1 VVKSRLL
8 GLTEVL
14 SIKTLLSAILSLC
27 FVVSVFGLTQ
37 DVPKEAAR
45 KTPAAAGTRL
55 TTIMGTIQEDGD
67 KLRFVTDQRAWNVD
81 NPETLKGH
89 EGHYVRVKAHL
100 YPDKDSIHITEVKM
114 PTASETKKDDM
125 K

>member
-1 VVKSRLL
+1 M
-8 GLTEVL
+8 
-14 SIKTLLSAILSLC
+14 KTLLSAILSLC
-27 FVVSVFGLTQ
+27 FVVSVFGLTH
-37 DVPKEAAR
+37 DVPNEAAR
-45 KTPAAAGTRL
+45 KTPAAAGARL
-55 TTIMGTIQEDGD
+55 TTVMGTIQEGGE

-81 NPETLKGH
+81 NPEILKGH

-100 YPDKDSIHITEVKM
+100 YPERGSIHITELNM

>member
-1 VVKSRLL
+1 M
-8 GLTEVL
+8 
-14 SIKTLLSAILSLC
+14 KTLLSAILSLY

-37 DVPKEAAR
+37 DVPNEEAR
-45 KTPAAAGTRL
+45 KTPAAAGARL

-100 YPDKDSIHITEVKM
+100 YPDKDSIHITEVKI

>member
-1 VVKSRLL
+1 M
-8 GLTEVL
+8 
-14 SIKTLLSAILSLC
+14 KTLLLAILSLC
-27 FVVSVFGLTQ
+27 FALSVVALSQ
-37 DVPKEAAR
+37 DAPNQAPR
-45 KTPAAAGTRL
+45 KTQAAAGARL
-55 TTIMGTIQEDGD
+55 TNIMGTVQEDGD

-81 NPETLKGH
+81 NPEILKGH
-89 EGHYVRVKAHL
+89 EGHYVHATAHL